1 MRGTM
6 MDFPLTLKTILD
18 RAGKQFAK
26 VEIVSR
32 RPDRSV
38 VRSNYRVFNERS
50 RRLASALS
58 GLGLRS
64 GDRVASMMWNHA
76 GHLEAFFGVPC
87 AGGIL
92 HTLNLRLHPGEIATI
107 AKHAGDRFLLIDDVL
122 LPVFEKFRA
131 DAPFEKV
138 IVVPYGCG
146 AVPDGYLNYEEL
158 LVAGDPNFA
167 FPEIDENDGATMC
180 FTSGTTGFSKGVI
193 YSHRALVLHSLAE
206 CAADAFGVSH
216 QDTILPI
223 APMFHANAWGL
234 PYSCTMAGS
243 KLLLSGP
250 NVEPEGLLDW
260 MVQERVTMATGV
272 PTVWIGVLDA
282 LEKNPTRWKF
292 DWPVRVICGGT
303 APPLELIRK
312 LDGFGIRLLH
322 LWGMTETAP
331 LATAGH
337 LKTHMR
343 DWNDEEKYQVR
354 AKQGWPVPFVEL
366 RITRSA
372 EANAGKVNP
381 GKDEE
386 APWDGETPGEL
397 EVRGPWVASHY
408 YESPDQAHRWTA
420 DGWFK
425 TGDVAT
431 VDEDGVVKIVDR
443 AKDLVKSGGEWIS
456 SVDLENALM
465 GHPAVKEACVVGIPH
480 PKWQERPL
488 AAVVLKDGKC
498 ATADELRV
506 FLGTFFAKWQLPD
519 AFVFVEA
526 IPRTSVGKFKKIA
539 LREQF
544 VSWKWEAAE

>member
-6 MDFPLTLKTILD
+6 MDFPLTLKTILE
-18 RAGKQFAK
+18 RAGKQFSK
-26 VEIVSR
+26 VALVSR

-38 VRSNYRVFNERS
+38 VRTNYRLFSERA
-50 RRLASALS
+50 RRLASALNK
-58 GLGLRS
+58 LGLRS

-92 HTLNLRLHPGEIATI
+92 HTLNLRLHPHEIAGI
-107 AKHAGDRFLLIDDVL
+107 VKHANDRFLLIDDVL
-122 LPVFEKFRA
+122 LPVFDKFRK
-131 DAPFEKV
+131 DVPFEKV
-138 IVVPYGCG
+138 IVVPYGCN
-146 AVPDGYLNYEEL
+146 ALPAEFLNYEEL
-158 LVAGDPNFA
+158 LEAADADFE
-167 FPEIDENDGATMC
+167 FPDIDENDGATMC

-206 CAADAFGVSH
+206 CAADAFAVSH
-216 QDTILPI
+216 HDTILPI

-234 PYSCTMAGS
+234 PFSCAMAGS

-260 MVQERVTMATGV
+260 MVDERVTMATGV

-282 LEKNPTRWKF
+282 LEKNPKRWKF
-292 DWPVRVICGGT
+292 DWPMRVICGGT
-303 APPLELIRK
+303 APPLELIRS
-312 LDGFGIRLLH
+312 LDRYGIRMVH
-322 LWGMTETAP
+322 LWGMTETTP
-331 LATAGH
+331 LATTGH
-337 LKTHMR
+337 LKSHMR
-343 DWNDEEKYQVR
+343 DWNDEAKYQAR

-366 RITRSA
+366 RITRPSENEQRSV
-372 EANAGKVNP
+372 EAA
-381 GKDEE
+381 
-386 APWDGETPGEL
+386 WDGETPGEL
-397 EVRGPWVASHY
+397 EVRGPWVAAHY
-408 YESPDQAHRWTA
+408 YESPDQAHRWTE

-488 AAVVLKDGKC
+488 AAVVLKDGKN
-498 ATADELRV
+498 ATGDELRI
-506 FLGTFFAKWQLPD
+506 FLGAAFAKWQLPD
-519 AFVFVEA
+519 AFVFVDA

-544 VSWKWEAAE
+544 AGWKWD

>member
-6 MDFPLTLKTILD
+6 MDFPLTLKTILE
-18 RAGKQFAK
+18 RAGKQFSK
-26 VEIVSR
+26 VELVSR

-38 VRSNYRVFNERS
+38 VRTNYRVFSERA
-50 RRLASALS
+50 RRLASALNK
-58 GLGLRS
+58 LGLRS

-92 HTLNLRLHPGEIATI
+92 HTLNLRLHPHEIAGI
-107 AKHAGDRFLLIDDVL
+107 AKHANDRFLLIDDVL
-122 LPVFEKFRA
+122 LPAFDKFRK
-131 DAPFEKV
+131 DVPFETV
-138 IVVPYGCG
+138 IVVPYGCN
-146 AVPDGYLNYEEL
+146 AVPAEFLNYEEL
-158 LVAGDPNFA
+158 LEAADADFE
-167 FPEIDENDGATMC
+167 FPDIDENDGATMC

-206 CAADAFGVSH
+206 CAADAFAVSH
-216 QDTILPI
+216 HDTILPI

-234 PYSCTMAGS
+234 PFSCAMAGS

-260 MVQERVTMATGV
+260 MVDERVTMATGV

-282 LEKNPTRWKF
+282 LEKNPKRWKF
-292 DWPVRVICGGT
+292 DWPMRVICGGT
-303 APPLELIRK
+303 APPLELIRS
-312 LDGFGIRLLH
+312 LDRYGIRMVH
-322 LWGMTETAP
+322 LWGMTETTP
-331 LATAGH
+331 LATTGH
-337 LKTHMR
+337 LKSHMR
-343 DWNDEEKYQVR
+343 DWNDEAKYQAR

-366 RITRSA
+366 RITRPA
-372 EANAGKVNP
+372 ENEQRSV
-381 GKDEE
+381 E
-386 APWDGETPGEL
+386 AAWDGETPGEL
-397 EVRGPWVASHY
+397 EVRGPWVAAHY
-408 YESPDQAHRWTA
+408 YESPDQAHRWTE

-488 AAVVLKDGKC
+488 AAVVLKDGKN
-498 ATADELRV
+498 ATGDELRI
-506 FLGTFFAKWQLPD
+506 FLGAAFAKWQLPD
-519 AFVFVEA
+519 AFVFVDA

-544 VSWKWEAAE
+544 AGWKWD

>member
-6 MDFPLTLKTILD
+6 MDFPLTLKTILE
-18 RAGKQFAK
+18 RAGKQFSK
-26 VEIVSR
+26 VELVSR

-38 VRSNYRVFNERS
+38 VRTNYRVFSERA
-50 RRLASALS
+50 RRLASALNK
-58 GLGLRS
+58 LGLRS

-92 HTLNLRLHPGEIATI
+92 HTLNLRLHPHEIAGI
-107 AKHAGDRFLLIDDVL
+107 AKHANDRFLLIDDVL
-122 LPVFEKFRA
+122 LPVFEKFRK
-131 DAPFEKV
+131 DVPFERV
-138 IVVPYGCG
+138 IVVPYGSNT
-146 AVPDGYLNYEEL
+146 VPAEFLNYEEL
-158 LVAGDPNFA
+158 LEGADAGFE
-167 FPEIDENDGATMC
+167 FPDIDENDGATMC
-180 FTSGTTGFSKGVI
+180 FTSGTTGFSRGVI

-206 CAADAFGVSH
+206 CAADAFAVSH
-216 QDTILPI
+216 HDTILPI

-234 PYSCTMAGS
+234 PFSCAMAGS

-260 MVQERVTMATGV
+260 MVDERVTMATGV

-282 LEKNPTRWKF
+282 LEKNPKRWKF
-292 DWPVRVICGGT
+292 DWPMRVICGGT
-303 APPLELIRK
+303 APPLELIRS
-312 LDGFGIRLLH
+312 LDRYGIRMVH
-322 LWGMTETAP
+322 LWGMTETTP
-331 LATAGH
+331 LATTGH
-337 LKTHMR
+337 LKSHMR
-343 DWNDEEKYQVR
+343 DWNDEAKYQAR

-366 RITRSA
+366 RITRPSD
-372 EANAGKVNP
+372 
-381 GKDEE
+381 DEQRSVE
-386 APWDGETPGEL
+386 VAWDGETPGEL
-397 EVRGPWVASHY
+397 EVRGPWVAAHY
-408 YESPDQAHRWTA
+408 YESPDQAHRWTE

-488 AAVVLKDGKC
+488 AAVVLKDGKN
-498 ATADELRV
+498 ATGDELRI
-506 FLGTFFAKWQLPD
+506 FLGAAFAKWQLPD
-519 AFVFVEA
+519 AFVFVDA

-544 VSWKWEAAE
+544 AGWKWDRAAE

>member
-6 MDFPLTLKTILD
+6 MDFPLTLKTMLE
-18 RAGKQFAK
+18 RAGKQFSK
-26 VEIVSR
+26 VELVSR

-38 VRSNYRVFNERS
+38 VRTNYRVFSERA
-50 RRLASALS
+50 RRLASALHK
-58 GLGLRS
+58 LGLRS

-92 HTLNLRLHPGEIATI
+92 HTLNLRLHPHEIAGI
-107 AKHAGDRFLLIDDVL
+107 AKHANDRFLLIDDVL
-122 LPVFEKFRA
+122 LPVFDKFRK
-131 DAPFEKV
+131 DVPFEKV
-138 IVVPYGCG
+138 IVVPYGCNT
-146 AVPDGYLNYEEL
+146 VPAEFFNYEEL
-158 LVAGDPNFA
+158 LEAADSDFE
-167 FPEIDENDGATMC
+167 FPDIDENDGATMC

-206 CAADAFGVSH
+206 CAADAFAVSH
-216 QDTILPI
+216 HDTILPI

-234 PYSCTMAGS
+234 PFSCAMAGS

-260 MVQERVTMATGV
+260 MVDERVTMATGV
-272 PTVWIGVLDA
+272 PTVWIGVREA
-282 LEKNPTRWKF
+282 LEKNPKRWKF
-292 DWPVRVICGGT
+292 DWPMRVICGGT
-303 APPLELIRK
+303 APPLELIRS
-312 LDGFGIRLLH
+312 LDRYGIRMMH
-322 LWGMTETAP
+322 LWGMTETTP
-331 LATAGH
+331 LATTGN
-337 LKTHMR
+337 LKSHMR
-343 DWNDEEKYQVR
+343 DWNDEAKYQVR

-366 RITRSA
+366 RITRPSENEQRSV
-372 EANAGKVNP
+372 EAA
-381 GKDEE
+381 
-386 APWDGETPGEL
+386 WDGETPGEL
-397 EVRGPWVASHY
+397 EVRGPWVAAHY
-408 YESPDQAHRWTA
+408 YESPDQAHRWTE

-431 VDEDGVVKIVDR
+431 VDEDGFVKIVDR

-488 AAVVLKDGKC
+488 AAVVLKDGKN
-498 ATADELRV
+498 ATGDELRI
-506 FLGTFFAKWQLPD
+506 FLGAAFAKWQLPD
-519 AFVFVEA
+519 AFVFVDA

-544 VSWKWEAAE
+544 AGWKWDRAAE

>member
-6 MDFPLTLKTILD
+6 MDFPLTLKTILE
-18 RAGKQFAK
+18 RAAKQFSK

-38 VRSNYRVFNERS
+38 MRSNYGRFSERAQ
-50 RRLASALS
+50 RLASALTK
-58 GLGLRS
+58 LGLQR
-64 GDRVASMMWNHA
+64 GDRVASMMWNHV

-92 HTLNLRLHPGEIATI
+92 HTLNLRLHPHEIATI
-107 AKHAGDRFLLIDDVL
+107 AKHAEDRFLLVDDVL
-122 LPVFEKFRA
+122 LPVFEKFRGHM
-131 DAPFEKV
+131 PFEKV

-146 AVPDGYLNYEEL
+146 AVPAGWLNYEEL
-158 LVAGDPNFA
+158 LAAADSDLA
-167 FPEIDENDGATMC
+167 LPEMDENDGATMC

-216 QDTILPI
+216 QDTILPV
-223 APMFHANAWGL
+223 APMYHANAWGL
-234 PYSCTMAGS
+234 PFSCTMAGS

-260 MVQERVTMATGV
+260 MVAERVTMATGV
-272 PTVWIGVLDA
+272 PTVWIGVLDV
-282 LEKNPTRWKF
+282 LEKNPERWKF

-312 LDGFGIRLLH
+312 LDSFGIRMLH
-322 LWGMTETAP
+322 LWGMTETTP
-331 LATAGH
+331 LATTGQ

-343 DWNDEEKYQVR
+343 DWSAEAKYQAR
-354 AKQGWPVPFVEL
+354 AKQGWPVPFMEL
-366 RITRSA
+366 RITRPS
-372 EANAGKVNP
+372 ELNEK
-381 GKDEE
+381 KILEI
-386 APWDGETPGEL
+386 PWDGQTPGEL

-408 YESPDQAHRWTA
+408 YQSPDQAHRWA
-420 DGWFK
+420 EDGWFK

-431 VDEDGVVKIVDR
+431 VDEDGMVKIVDR

-488 AAVVLKDGKC
+488 AAVVLKDGKN
-498 ATADELRV
+498 ATGQELRI
-506 FLGTFFAKWQLPD
+506 FLATSFAKWQLPD
-519 AFVFVEA
+519 AFVFVDA

-539 LREQF
+539 LREQYAD
-544 VSWKWEAAE
+544 WKWAGPAE

>member
-6 MDFPLTLKTILD
+6 MDFPLTLKTILE
-18 RAGKQFAK
+18 RAGKQFPK

-32 RPDRSV
+32 RPDRNV
-38 VRSNYRVFNERS
+38 VRSNYRLFSERA
-50 RRLASALS
+50 RRLASALTK
-58 GLGLRS
+58 LGLRR
-64 GDRVASMMWNHA
+64 GDRVASMMWNHV

-92 HTLNLRLHPGEIATI
+92 HTLNLRLHPHEIATI
-107 AKHAGDRFLLIDDVL
+107 AKHAADRFLLIDDVL
-122 LPVFEKFRA
+122 LPVYEKFRHQV
-131 DAPFEKV
+131 PFEKI

-146 AVPDGYLNYEEL
+146 AVPAGLSNYEEVL
-158 LVAGDPNFA
+158 ATADPNFA
-167 FPEIDENDGATMC
+167 LPDMDENDGATMC
-180 FTSGTTGFSKGVI
+180 FTSGTTGFSKGVV

-216 QDTILPI
+216 QDTILPV

-234 PYSCTMAGS
+234 PFSCAMAGS

-250 NVEPEGLLDW
+250 NVEPAGLLDW
-260 MVQERVTMATGV
+260 MVEERVTMATGV

-282 LEKNPTRWKF
+282 LEKSPERWKF
-292 DWPVRVICGGT
+292 GQPVRVICGGT
-303 APPLELIRK
+303 APPLELIRR
-312 LDGFGIRLLH
+312 LDGYGIRMLH
-322 LWGMTETAP
+322 LWGMTETTP
-331 LATAGH
+331 LATTGQ

-343 DWNDEEKYQVR
+343 GWSPEAKYQAR

-366 RITRSA
+366 RITRPS
-372 EANAGKVNP
+372 ELNEKKIV
-381 GKDEE
+381 E
-386 APWDGETPGEL
+386 APWDGETAGEL

-408 YESPDQAHRWTA
+408 YESPDQAHRWTE

-488 AAVVLKDGKC
+488 AAVVLKDGKS
-498 ATADELRV
+498 ATPDELRI

-539 LREQF
+539 LREQYAG
-544 VSWKWEAAE
+544 WKWDAAAE

>member
-6 MDFPLTLKTILD
+6 MDFPLTLKTILE
-18 RAGKQFAK
+18 RAGKQFSK
-26 VEIVSR
+26 VALVSR

-38 VRSNYRVFNERS
+38 VRTNYRLFSERA
-50 RRLASALS
+50 RRLASALNK
-58 GLGLRS
+58 LGLRS

-92 HTLNLRLHPGEIATI
+92 HTLNLRLHPHEIAGI
-107 AKHAGDRFLLIDDVL
+107 VKHANDRFLLIDDVL
-122 LPVFEKFRA
+122 LPVFDKFRK
-131 DAPFEKV
+131 DVPFEKV
-138 IVVPYGCG
+138 IVVPYGCN
-146 AVPDGYLNYEEL
+146 ALPAEFLNYEEL
-158 LVAGDPNFA
+158 LEAADADFE
-167 FPEIDENDGATMC
+167 FPDIDENDGATMC

-206 CAADAFGVSH
+206 CSADAFAVSH
-216 QDTILPI
+216 HDTILPI

-234 PYSCTMAGS
+234 PFSCAMAGS

-260 MVQERVTMATGV
+260 MVDERVTMATGV

-282 LEKNPTRWKF
+282 LEKNPKRWKF
-292 DWPVRVICGGT
+292 DWPMRVICGGT
-303 APPLELIRK
+303 APPLELIRS
-312 LDGFGIRLLH
+312 LDRYGIRMVH
-322 LWGMTETAP
+322 LWGMTETTP
-331 LATAGH
+331 LATTGH
-337 LKTHMR
+337 LKSHMR
-343 DWNDEEKYQVR
+343 DWNDEAKYQAR

-366 RITRSA
+366 RITRPSENEQRSV
-372 EANAGKVNP
+372 EAA
-381 GKDEE
+381 
-386 APWDGETPGEL
+386 WDGETPGEL
-397 EVRGPWVASHY
+397 EVRGPWVAAHY
-408 YESPDQAHRWTA
+408 YESPDQAHRWTE

-488 AAVVLKDGKC
+488 AAVVLKDGKN
-498 ATADELRV
+498 ATGDELRI
-506 FLGTFFAKWQLPD
+506 FLGAAFAKWQLPD
-519 AFVFVEA
+519 AFVFVDA

-544 VSWKWEAAE
+544 AGWKWD

>member
-6 MDFPLTLKTILD
+6 MDFPLTLKTILE
-18 RAGKQFAK
+18 RAGKQFSK
-26 VEIVSR
+26 VELVSR

-38 VRSNYRVFNERS
+38 VRTNYRVFSERA
-50 RRLASALS
+50 RRLASALNK
-58 GLGLRS
+58 LGLRS

-92 HTLNLRLHPGEIATI
+92 HTLNLRLHPHEIAGI
-107 AKHAGDRFLLIDDVL
+107 AKHANDRFLLIDDVL
-122 LPVFEKFRA
+122 LPVFEKFRK
-131 DAPFEKV
+131 DVPFEKV
-138 IVVPYGCG
+138 IVVPYGSNT
-146 AVPDGYLNYEEL
+146 VPAEFLNYEEL
-158 LVAGDPNFA
+158 LEAADAGFE
-167 FPEIDENDGATMC
+167 FPDIDENDGATMC

-206 CAADAFGVSH
+206 CAADAFAVSH
-216 QDTILPI
+216 HDTILPI

-234 PYSCTMAGS
+234 PFSCAMAGS

-260 MVQERVTMATGV
+260 MVDERVTMATGV

-282 LEKNPTRWKF
+282 LEKNPKRWKF
-292 DWPVRVICGGT
+292 DWPMRVICGGT
-303 APPLELIRK
+303 APHLELIRS
-312 LDGFGIRLLH
+312 LDRYGIRMVH
-322 LWGMTETAP
+322 LWGMTETTP
-331 LATAGH
+331 LATTGH
-337 LKTHMR
+337 LKSHMR
-343 DWNDEEKYQVR
+343 DWNDEAKYQAR

-366 RITRSA
+366 RITRPSENEQRSV
-372 EANAGKVNP
+372 EAA
-381 GKDEE
+381 
-386 APWDGETPGEL
+386 WDGETPGEL
-397 EVRGPWVASHY
+397 EVRGPWVAAHY
-408 YESPDQAHRWTA
+408 YESPDQAHRWTE

-488 AAVVLKDGKC
+488 AAVVLKDGKN
-498 ATADELRV
+498 ATGDELRI
-506 FLGTFFAKWQLPD
+506 FLGAAFAKWQLPD
-519 AFVFVEA
+519 AFVFVDA

-544 VSWKWEAAE
+544 AGWKWDREAE

>member
-6 MDFPLTLKTILD
+6 MDFPLTLKTILE
-18 RAGKQFAK
+18 RAGKQFSK
-26 VEIVSR
+26 VELVSR

-38 VRSNYRVFNERS
+38 VRTNYRVFSERA
-50 RRLASALS
+50 RRLASALNK
-58 GLGLRS
+58 LGLRS

-92 HTLNLRLHPGEIATI
+92 HTLNLRLHPHEIAGI
-107 AKHAGDRFLLIDDVL
+107 AKHANDRFLLIDDVL
-122 LPVFEKFRA
+122 LPVFEKFRK
-131 DAPFEKV
+131 DVPFEKV
-138 IVVPYGCG
+138 IVVPYGCNT
-146 AVPDGYLNYEEL
+146 VPAEFLNYEEL
-158 LVAGDPNFA
+158 LEAADADFE
-167 FPEIDENDGATMC
+167 FPDIDENDGATMC

-206 CAADAFGVSH
+206 CAADAFAVSH
-216 QDTILPI
+216 HDTILPI

-234 PYSCTMAGS
+234 PFSCAMAGS

-260 MVQERVTMATGV
+260 MVDERVTMATGV
-272 PTVWIGVLDA
+272 PTVWIGVLEA
-282 LEKNPTRWKF
+282 LEKNPKRWKF
-292 DWPVRVICGGT
+292 DWPMRVICGGT
-303 APPLELIRK
+303 APPLELIRS
-312 LDGFGIRLLH
+312 LDGYGIRMVH
-322 LWGMTETAP
+322 LWGMTETTP
-331 LATAGH
+331 LATTGH
-337 LKTHMR
+337 LKSHMR
-343 DWNDEEKYQVR
+343 DWNDEAKYQAR

-366 RITRSA
+366 RITRPSENEQRSV
-372 EANAGKVNP
+372 EAA
-381 GKDEE
+381 
-386 APWDGETPGEL
+386 WDGETPGEL
-397 EVRGPWVASHY
+397 EVRGPWVAAHY
-408 YESPDQAHRWTA
+408 YESPDQGHRWTE

-488 AAVVLKDGKC
+488 AAVVLKDGKN
-498 ATADELRV
+498 ATGDELRI
-506 FLGTFFAKWQLPD
+506 FLGTAFAKWQLPD
-519 AFVFVEA
+519 AFVFVDA

-544 VSWKWEAAE
+544 AGWKWDRAAE

>member
-6 MDFPLTLKTILD
+6 MDFPLTLKTILE
-18 RAGKQFAK
+18 RAGKQFSK
-26 VEIVSR
+26 VELVSR

-38 VRSNYRVFNERS
+38 VRTNYRVFSERA
-50 RRLASALS
+50 RRLASALNK
-58 GLGLRS
+58 LGLRS

-92 HTLNLRLHPGEIATI
+92 HTLNLRLHPHEIAGI
-107 AKHAGDRFLLIDDVL
+107 AKHANDRFLLIDDVL
-122 LPVFEKFRA
+122 LPVFEKFRT
-131 DAPFEKV
+131 DVPFEKV
-138 IVVPYGCG
+138 IVVPYGSNT
-146 AVPDGYLNYEEL
+146 VPAEFLNYEEL
-158 LVAGDPNFA
+158 LEAADADFE
-167 FPEIDENDGATMC
+167 FPDIDENDGATMC

-206 CAADAFGVSH
+206 CAADAFAVSH
-216 QDTILPI
+216 HDTILPI

-234 PYSCTMAGS
+234 PFSCAMAGS

-260 MVQERVTMATGV
+260 MVDERVTMATGV
-272 PTVWIGVLDA
+272 PTVWIGVLEA
-282 LEKNPTRWKF
+282 LEKNPQRWKF
-292 DWPVRVICGGT
+292 HWPMRVICGGT
-303 APPLELIRK
+303 APPLELIRS
-312 LDGFGIRLLH
+312 LDRYGIRMVH
-322 LWGMTETAP
+322 LWGMTETTP
-331 LATAGH
+331 LATTGH
-337 LKTHMR
+337 LKSHMR
-343 DWNDEEKYQVR
+343 DWNDEAKYQAR

-366 RITRSA
+366 RITRPSENEQRSV
-372 EANAGKVNP
+372 EAA
-381 GKDEE
+381 
-386 APWDGETPGEL
+386 WDGETPGEL
-397 EVRGPWVASHY
+397 EVRGPWVAAHY
-408 YESPDQAHRWTA
+408 YESPDQAHRWTE

-488 AAVVLKDGKC
+488 AAVVLKDGKH
-498 ATADELRV
+498 ATGDELRI
-506 FLGTFFAKWQLPD
+506 FLGAAFAKWQLPD
-519 AFVFVEA
+519 AFVFVDA

-544 VSWKWEAAE
+544 AGWKWDRAAE